1 MRRATTLLTTT
12 PAPRPQPPNTSMRAH
27 LTQPR
32 ATPAP
37 QHAHA
42 TTRAQQAAGGEI
54 RLDHGTIVCDDHH
67 DDLRTASRASRF
79 IPPRFGEGPQQQHD
93 HHDHV
98 AADPAAT
105 TPITTHRGAR
115 PPPRSPTGASLNSG
129 SADNLPV
136 GAPSMGRTLL
146 SSQTDPRRQRTEAD
160 TSSARHP
167 PHRGSQSTLE
177 PDLGST
183 FDPTRTVARAGT
195 KDSTPGAL

>member
-67 DDLRTASRASRF
+67 DDLLKASRGLSLHPTKSSAR
-79 IPPRFGEGPQQQHD
+79 GPSNN
-93 HHDHV
+93 
-98 AADPAAT
+98 T
-105 TPITTHRGAR
+105 ITTIMSPRTRRDHAR
-115 PPPRSPTGASLNSG
+115 HHPAWRQAAARSPTGVSLNNRHVPRPQPRHG
-129 SADNLPV
+129 DR
-136 GAPSMGRTLL
+136 PSRT
-146 SSQTDPRRQRTEAD
+146 RAV
-160 TSSARHP
+160 
-167 PHRGSQSTLE
+167 RG
-177 PDLGST
+177 
-183 FDPTRTVARAGT
+183 
-195 KDSTPGAL
+195 